1 MIGSWLIINGN
12 LPENYYAMVLPSV
25 VPVPGIS
32 GSDNCILGKV
42 INKNEKFSSSTSK
55 ALSEVV
61 IVKVASIVL
70 VDVISILDNSSTPNC
85 DLPGL

>member
-1 MIGSWLIINGN
+1 M
-12 LPENYYAMVLPSV
+12 
-25 VPVPGIS
+25 
-32 GSDNCILGKV
+32 

-55 ALSEVV
+55 AFSEVV

-70 VDVISILDNSSTPNC
+70 VDIKSILDNSSTPDC